1 MSHELRNI
9 NENAAEFLIL
19 LCLVVNIVA
28 ISNWLSRKP
37 RRFTL
42 RGILIVMAA
51 IAVQLWLFGQWLK

>member
-9 NENAAEFLIL
+9 NENAADFLIV

-28 ISNWLSRKP
+28 ITNWLSRKP

-42 RGILIVMAA
+42 RGILIGVVA
-51 IAVQLWLFGQWLK
+51 IAVQLWLFGQWVK